1 LLKAFYTLTKP
12 GIIYGNLITAA
23 AGFLFAARFHID
35 WPLFISTLLGTA
47 MVIGSACVF
56 NNCIDRDID
65 RKMERTKERAL
76 VHGTITLKGAL
87 IYGTIIGLV
96 GFLILALHTNLLVV
110 GIGAVA
116 FIDYVVFYGIA
127 KRKTPHGTIV
137 GSISG
142 AAPIMAGYCAASGH
156 LDGAAWLLFLILAFW
171 QMPHFYAIAMY
182 RAKEYK
188 AAGIPVLPLR
198 SGVRATKVHII
209 LYVLGF
215 GAANVALTLCG
226 YAGYS
231 YLVIM
236 SIVSLIWLF
245 LGFRGF
251 ASANSN
257 KWARG
262 MFFFSLLT
270 VLILSAALT
279 VGKILP

>member
-1 LLKAFYTLTKP
+1 MLKAFYTLTKP

-23 AGFLFAARFHID
+23 AGFLFAARFHIN
-35 WPLFISTLLGTA
+35 LALLAFTLLGTA

-76 VHGTITLKGAL
+76 VHGTITLKSAL
-87 IYGTIIGLV
+87 IYGTLIGLV

-110 GIGAVA
+110 IIGAIA
-116 FIDYVVFYGIA
+116 FVDYVVFYGIA
-127 KRKTPHGTIV
+127 KRKTPHGTII

-142 AAPIMAGYCAASGH
+142 AAPIMAGYCAVSGH
-156 LDGAAWLLFLILAFW
+156 LDGAAWLLFLILTFW

-198 SGVRATKVHII
+198 SGMHTTKVQII

-215 GAANVALTLCG
+215 GAANIALTLFG
-226 YAGYS
+226 YAGYT
-231 YLVIM
+231 YLVVM

-245 LGFRGF
+245 LGFRGLTLTD
-251 ASANSN
+251 SS

-270 VLILSAALT
+270 ILVLSAALT